1 MANYDPNDPFNY
13 NVNPYDLS
21 SYNNYYT
28 VNGAR
33 YPIGD
38 PNQWL
43 IDSTNAA
50 RASSSVASSSVSAAP
65 TPPQYKF
72 TFDTIGQVI
81 FRSIGS
87 CRLPLRTIWAEG
99 INESGDT
106 LVSNTL
112 TFAAALCAP
121 IDPDEEGQIFKIW
134 DGGSVI
140 YDTTGAVA
148 PVGWSPADAA
158 LLAASIANI
167 VIYPGTETQLPAPL
181 IVADKGADKTNAFRG
196 IRYIIFPDYPIG
208 GGGGIGGGSGIPQLS
223 IGYERTNAP
232 TDDDGA
238 VEFLPGAT

>member
-1 MANYDPNDPFNY
+1 MAVYDPSDPLNFNTQDYTDPFY
-13 NVNPYDLS
+13 
-21 SYNNYYT
+21 NYYST
-28 VNGAR
+28 YQTINGAR
-33 YPIGD
+33 YYLLPYPTSALAG
-38 PNQWL
+38 PARTASNT
-43 IDSTNAA
+43 SASNAP
-50 RASSSVASSSVSAAP
+50 AP
-65 TPPQYKF
+65 PPPQFQF

-208 GGGGIGGGSGIPQLS
+208 GGGGASGSGIPQLS
-223 IGYERTNAP
+223 IGFQRTNAP
-232 TDDDGA
+232 ADDDGA
-238 VEFLPGAT
+238 VEFFVGDT